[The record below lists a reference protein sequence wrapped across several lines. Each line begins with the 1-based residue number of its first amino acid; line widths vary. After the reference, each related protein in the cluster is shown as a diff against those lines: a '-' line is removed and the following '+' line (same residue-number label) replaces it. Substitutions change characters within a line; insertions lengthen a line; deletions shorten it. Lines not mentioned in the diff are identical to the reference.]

1 MRLAFP
7 FGPKHFGTKS
17 ERLDDYHKAP
27 AAFRLGACLVH
38 CCAEPDDDENPKSFR
53 PALYCAWPRSIVDA
67 LKLGTRARADVQK
80 ATARL
85 AKALR
90 DAHKRRP
97 PYDVYVHAPPPPP
110 TDPGPAP
117 PEKAPAWGPPRGDSA
132 LLAKPPPQKKLPGP
146 RPAPPPQPANGQQ
159 RPLLERLTSDAGR
172 MQRLPSDPVPGSD
185 PRRVAGV
192 VKTLERREQNERT
205 RDGGLAYGEKR
216 YTRGYIAPDGGG
228 PDIYYM
234 TRGAAGNELAVGVR
248 VTYEPTRND
257 TGPIAHFV
265 RPEGGG
271 RGAPPPQRSGGYG
284 DRGAPPPSGGYP
296 PRGYGYGAG
305 PRGPPPGRG
314 PPPFGHQ
321 GPPPARA
328 APIRRRTAR
337 GRGDRPAARSRAVR
351 RRRAAARASAAASSA
366 SASTAAASTTFEIV
380 RGRGGRA
387 TTRRCCRSTA
397 RTSDGTAR
405 KRRCAHAV
413 ATATLARPAAAAT
426 TRAGGS
432 CPTSGT
438 GAIGRGPASASVRA
452 AAPRYQYAA
461 LYIKRRL

>member
-1 MRLAFP
+1 MDDCVCHVFISDDAELYRACPDNGRTPVADLRLAFP

-132 LLAKPPPQKKLPGP
+132 LLAKPPPKKSLPGP
-146 RPAPPPQPANGQQ
+146 RPAQPPKPSNGQQ

-234 TRGAAGNELAVGVR
+234 TRGAAGNELEVGMR
-248 VTYEPTRND
+248 VTYEPSRND
-257 TGPIAHFV
+257 
-265 RPEGGG
+265 
-271 RGAPPPQRSGGYG
+271 
-284 DRGAPPPSGGYP
+284 
-296 PRGYGYGAG
+296 
-305 PRGPPPGRG
+305 
-314 PPPFGHQ
+314 Q
-321 GPPPARA
+321 GPSPLR
-328 APIRRRTAR
+328 
-337 GRGDRPAARSRAVR
+337 
-351 RRRAAARASAAASSA
+351 
-366 SASTAAASTTFEIV
+366 
-380 RGRGGRA
+380 
-387 TTRRCCRSTA
+387 
-397 RTSDGTAR
+397 
-405 KRRCAHAV
+405 
-413 ATATLARPAAAAT
+413 
-426 TRAGGS
+426 
-432 CPTSGT
+432 
-438 GAIGRGPASASVRA
+438 
-452 AAPRYQYAA
+452 
-461 LYIKRRL
+461 

>member
-1 MRLAFP
+1 
-7 FGPKHFGTKS
+7 
-17 ERLDDYHKAP
+17 
-27 AAFRLGACLVH
+27 VH

-132 LLAKPPPQKKLPGP
+132 LLAKPPPKKSLPGP
-146 RPAPPPQPANGQQ
+146 RPAQPPKPSNGQQ

-234 TRGAAGNELAVGVR
+234 TRGAAGNELEVGMR
-248 VTYEPTRND
+248 VTYEPSRND
-257 TGPIAHFV
+257 QGPLAWFV
-265 RPEGGG
+265 RPEGGA
-271 RGAPPPQRSGGYG
+271 RGAPPPQRPGGYG

-321 GPPPARA
+321 GPPPGARGA
-328 APIRRRTAR
+328 YPPQNGAWQGGPPRGAFPRGPPPPRGRAGFGGGFVGQCFNCGGQHHVRDCQGPRRPGYHPSVLPEHRTNERRNREEEEMRARGGPGGGNGYPGPSGGGGNHTGRRQLPDRRDPRSGDGERPRRERSRSRERERSRRR
-337 GRGDRPAARSRAVR
+337 S
-351 RRRAAARASAAASSA
+351 
-366 SASTAAASTTFEIV
+366 
-380 RGRGGRA
+380 
-387 TTRRCCRSTA
+387 
-397 RTSDGTAR
+397 
-405 KRRCAHAV
+405 
-413 ATATLARPAAAAT
+413 
-426 TRAGGS
+426 
-432 CPTSGT
+432 
-438 GAIGRGPASASVRA
+438 
-452 AAPRYQYAA
+452 
-461 LYIKRRL
+461 